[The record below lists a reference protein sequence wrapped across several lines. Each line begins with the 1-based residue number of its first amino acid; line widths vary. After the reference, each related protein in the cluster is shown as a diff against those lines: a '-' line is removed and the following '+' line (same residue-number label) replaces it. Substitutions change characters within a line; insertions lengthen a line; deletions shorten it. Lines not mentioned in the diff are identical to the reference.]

1 MAMNYYFSF
10 LIFRFFHAIGNMIYL
25 VSINTLRILLRHWEL
40 LQIYRKTSY
49 EDENENEKFGRKR
62 KRKRKLC
69 TKTKTKT
76 KTRTSYENE
85 NFVRRRKR
93 KQLRKVFERNY

>member
-49 EDENENEKFGRKR
+49 EDENENENFGRKR
-62 KRKRKLC
+62 KLW
-69 TKTKTKT
+69 TKTKTLDED
-76 KTRTSYENE
+76 ENE
-85 NFVRRRKR
+85 NNFEKI
-93 KQLRKVFERNY
+93 FERNY

>member
-49 EDENENEKFGRKR
+49 EDENENE
-62 KRKRKLC
+62 
-69 TKTKTKT
+69 
-76 KTRTSYENE
+76 

-93 KQLRKVFERNY
+93 KRRRELRTKTNTLDEDENENNFEKFFERNY

>member
-10 LIFRFFHAIGNMIYL
+10 LIFRFFHAICNMIYL

-49 EDENENEKFGRKR
+49 EDENENENFGRKR
-62 KRKRKLC
+62 KLW
-69 TKTKTKT
+69 TKTKTLDED
-76 KTRTSYENE
+76 ENE
-85 NFVRRRKR
+85 NNFEKI
-93 KQLRKVFERNY
+93 FERNY

>member
-1 MAMNYYFSF
+1 MAMNYYFSI

-49 EDENENEKFGRKR
+49 KDENENEDENFV
-62 KRKRKLC
+62 RKRKLW

-76 KTRTSYENE
+76 TSKSFLNAIIEIY
-85 NFVRRRKR
+85 NFY
-93 KQLRKVFERNY
+93 F

>member
-1 MAMNYYFSF
+1 MAMNFYFSF

-49 EDENENEKFGRKR
+49 EDENENENFGRKR
-62 KRKRKLC
+62 KQKHWTKTKTKKLR

-76 KTRTSYENE
+76 TSKSFLNAIIEIF
-85 NFVRRRKR
+85 NFY
-93 KQLRKVFERNY
+93 F

>member
-49 EDENENEKFGRKR
+49 EDENENKNFGRKR
-62 KRKRKLC
+62 RRKRKLWTKTKTKKLR

-76 KTRTSYENE
+76 TQ
-85 NFVRRRKR
+85 RRKR
-93 KQLRKVFERNY
+93 KQLRKVF

>member
-49 EDENENEKFGRKR
+49 ENENENE
-62 KRKRKLC
+62 
-69 TKTKTKT
+69 
-76 KTRTSYENE
+76 NE
-85 NFVRRRKR
+85 NNFEKF
-93 KQLRKVFERNY
+93 FERNY

>member
-49 EDENENEKFGRKR
+49 EDENEKTSYKDENEK
-62 KRKRKLC
+62 
-69 TKTKTKT
+69 
-76 KTRTSYENE
+76 
-85 NFVRRRKR
+85 
-93 KQLRKVFERNY
+93 

>member
-1 MAMNYYFSF
+1 MAMNYYFSI

-49 EDENENEKFGRKR
+49 KDENEKTSYKDENENEDENFV
-62 KRKRKLC
+62 RKRKLW

-76 KTRTSYENE
+76 TSKSFLNAIIEIY
-85 NFVRRRKR
+85 NFY
-93 KQLRKVFERNY
+93 F